1 MEYITVTGKILKLGA
16 LENNNSSVSYQ
27 FMELQERNKNETMS
41 TNQVLVSGN
50 INELLVEGMT
60 GEFVFAKAKKISTL
74 IGLKTGKQ
82 QATILEDVSMENIK
96 GMKALKAMSMI
107 GLLGAALGVTQLFT
121 EGWAV
126 SAFLLALFGTLFT
139 IITGVQPMI
148 LERVKGKH
156 FDALQEAGFDLSLV
170 IEERQNN
177 TENSR

>member
-1 MEYITVTGKILKLGA
+1 MDYITVTGKILTLGT

-27 FMELQERNKNETMS
+27 FIELQENNKTETMS
-41 TNQVLVSGN
+41 TNRVLVSEN
-50 INELLVEGMT
+50 INVLLAEGMT
-60 GEFVFAKAKKISTL
+60 GEFVFAKSKKISTL
-74 IGLKTGKQ
+74 VGVKTGKQ

-96 GMKALKAMSMI
+96 GMKALKAMSAI

-139 IITGVQPMI
+139 VITGVQPKI

-156 FDALQEAGFDLSLV
+156 YDALEEAGFDLSLV
-170 IEERQNN
+170 IEQRQNN
-177 TENSR
+177 TEK